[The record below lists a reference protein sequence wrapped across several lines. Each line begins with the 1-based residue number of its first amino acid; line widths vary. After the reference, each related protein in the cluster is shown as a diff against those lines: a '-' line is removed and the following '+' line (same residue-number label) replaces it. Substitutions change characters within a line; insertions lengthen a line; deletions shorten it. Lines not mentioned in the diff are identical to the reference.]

1 MAPSPFGPLSAATTT
16 IPIHSSWNQDSLLCR
31 TLHQLRP
38 KLRRD
43 TLKEVNTSG
52 TGSIVGQILAKML
65 LA

>member
-1 MAPSPFGPLSAATTT
+1 MAHSPFGLLSAVTKT

-31 TLHQLRP
+31 ILHQLRP

-43 TLKEVNTSG
+43 TLKEVNTSS
-52 TGSIVGQILAKML
+52 TGSFVGQILAKML